1 MPSGQLPEVA
11 ELMTRTASNA
21 KNRRQQ
27 IADDLR
33 SRILNGQLKP
43 GEPLRQIP
51 LSQEFGVAQGVIREA
66 LRGLEQLG
74 LVEIVDNVGVFVR
87 RMGTEELI
95 SAYQV
100 REMLEGLAARLCC
113 RTASRADLEW
123 LAAIAHNI
131 HAAKGRSKR
140 RERSQLEHAFH
151 HRFLELSGNE
161 SLLRMSDG
169 YRFVGDLVV
178 TDRDP
183 EDLLREHLAI
193 VNAVA
198 TNKPDKAERMAR
210 NHVAISAESIRRG
223 AA

>member
-1 MPSGQLPEVA
+1 MP
-11 ELMTRTASNA
+11 NA
-21 KNRRQQ
+21 KNQRQR
-27 IADDLR
+27 IVDDLR
-33 SRILNGQLKP
+33 DRILKGKFKP

-74 LVEIVDNVGVFVR
+74 LVNTVNNLGVFVR
-87 RMGTEELI
+87 DMGPEALLG
-95 SAYQV
+95 AYQV
-100 REMLEGLAARLCC
+100 REVLEGLAAKLCC
-113 RTASRADLEW
+113 RTVSRADIEW
-123 LAAIAHNI
+123 FEAMAEQI
-131 HAAKGRSKR
+131 HTAKGRSKR
-140 RERSQLEHAFH
+140 RQRNELEHAFH

-183 EDLLREHLAI
+183 DELLKEHLAI

-198 TNKPDKAERMAR
+198 TNKPEKAERMAR
-210 NHVAISAESIRRG
+210 QHVVASADSIRNQ